1 MWTHNCESVLKI
13 AERGLTRLEDP
24 CLLTPFPRFTL
35 QAGPF
40 KWHMFWEHVICH
52 PPPRWGWQVEVTS
65 KQEARWVAQRSRD
78 VEMCWEPV
86 HTNRAG
92 RYPTPLS
99 AQTVVLLVAG
109 ATPRPPPQMPTL
121 VYTHT
126 LGTAQMGNMWESA
139 PSGLFFFPLSWE
151 PDHQIRQHPL
161 LLLCPICQRDKVHAE
176 TRIWS
181 NFCRRRENKTTLH
194 S

>member
-24 CLLTPFPRFTL
+24 CLLPPFPRFTL
-35 QAGPF
+35 QAAPF

-126 LGTAQMGNMWESA
+126 LGTAQMGNMWLARVCTIWS
-139 PSGLFFFPLSWE
+139 
-151 PDHQIRQHPL
+151 L
-161 LLLCPICQRDKVHAE
+161 LLPTRLRTWSPDSPTPTPSIVSHLPKRQSTCRD
-176 TRIWS
+176 
-181 NFCRRRENKTTLH
+181 
-194 S
+194 